1 MAILTNVKYES
12 NLVLPGDTDEVISV
26 VRCSPAATAL
36 TVGDYTNTP
45 PSGDV
50 NSSDI
55 IRISGT
61 RKLGITARHLVIYRI
76 AGTAPTQFREYRRVP
91 IFQVSNFNAILSN
104 PPGTITYQSLDDWIL
119 VGGLHE
125 RYHLFFSGA
134 SA

>member
-12 NLVLPGDTDEVISV
+12 NLVIPGDTDEVISV
-26 VRCSPAATAL
+26 VRCSPLATGL

-50 NSSDI
+50 NSSDV

-61 RKLGITARHLVIYRI
+61 RKLGITARHLVIYRL
-76 AGTAPTQFREYRRVP
+76 AGASPNQYREYRRVP
-91 IFQVSNFNAILSN
+91 IFQISNFNAILSN

-125 RYHLFFSGA
+125 RYHLTFAGA
-134 SA
+134 SS